1 MSVTL
6 VLAQGIP
13 RLNHLTAYVTL
24 ETRMVEM
31 ESFNVSRYVSL
42 AFRDLSTDG
51 TVPRLLLVL
60 PHHATDPSLQCRHQ
74 L

>member
-1 MSVTL
+1 MSVAL
-6 VLAQGIP
+6 MLAQGIP
-13 RLNHLTAYVTL
+13 RLDHLTTYVTL
-24 ETRMVEM
+24 ETWVIEVEPL
-31 ESFNVSRYVSL
+31 NVSRDVRL
-42 AFRDLSTDG
+42 ALGDLSTDG

>member
-13 RLNHLTAYVTL
+13 GFNHLTAYVTL

-31 ESFNVSRYVSL
+31 EPFNVSRYVSL

-51 TVPRLLLVL
+51 TVPRLVLVL
-60 PHHATDPSLQCRHQ
+60 PHHPADPSLKCRRQ

>member
-13 RLNHLTAYVTL
+13 GFNHLTAYVTL
-24 ETRMVEM
+24 ETRMVEV

-51 TVPRLLLVL
+51 TVPRLVLVF
-60 PHHATDPSLQCRHQ
+60 PHHRADPSLKCRRK